1 MTTANASPEVHSRLN
16 YDSET
21 LWRATVPSR
30 RARSAFTLI
39 ELLVVI
45 AIIAILAAMLLPAL
59 ARAKE
64 SANRVSCAS
73 HLKQFELALK
83 IYLNDF
89 RDYFPPRDNTTYW
102 PDQLLNYY
110 LNTNL
115 LVCPTDLQRGA
126 PTSLPATKPADKAL
140 RSYII
145 NAFNDASPNTSHNPG
160 FSMHETLIGKPS
172 ETVVWG
178 EKRHQEGDFWM
189 DLLDPGD
196 DVTDKVQHG
205 MHSKTAVLSRAGGAN
220 FACADGR
227 VCFLKFG
234 LSVLGENQWAVGYPA
249 RFTYAVQSVNTLQP

>member
-1 MTTANASPEVHSRLN
+1 
-16 YDSET
+16 
-21 LWRATVPSR
+21 
-30 RARSAFTLI
+30 LI

-59 ARAKE
+59 SRAKE
-64 SANRVSCAS
+64 SANRVKCAGN
-73 HLKQFELALK
+73 LKQFELCLK

-89 RDYFPPRDNTTYW
+89 HDYFPPRDNSTYW
-102 PDQLLNYY
+102 PAQLLNYY

-115 LVCPTDLQRGA
+115 LGCPTDLQRGT
-126 PTSLPATKPADKAL
+126 PTTFPATAPADKAL

-160 FSMHETLIGKPS
+160 FSMRETLMGKPS

-205 MHSKTAVLSRAGGAN
+205 MHSKTVALSRAGGAN
-220 FACADGR
+220 FAYADGGVR
-227 VCFLKFG
+227 FLKFG
-234 LSVLGENQWAVGYPA
+234 LSVLGENQWAIGYPY
-249 RFTYAVQSVNTLQP
+249 RFTYAVSSVNSLQP